1 MYDRCTFDRRYPQ
14 DQIYNKRKL
23 VPTWGTFGDI
33 YTNSVSRMSILF
45 VFFFCC
51 FPCFIP
57 VSVSGIFV
65 LVLMGHHARVG
76 PGGTPNVRT
85 WTGLTSPLFS

>member
-45 VFFFCC
+45 VFF
-51 FPCFIP
+51 
-57 VSVSGIFV
+57 SVVF
-65 LVLMGHHARVG
+65 LVLFQFRSQGY
-76 PGGTPNVRT
+76 
-85 WTGLTSPLFS
+85 LY